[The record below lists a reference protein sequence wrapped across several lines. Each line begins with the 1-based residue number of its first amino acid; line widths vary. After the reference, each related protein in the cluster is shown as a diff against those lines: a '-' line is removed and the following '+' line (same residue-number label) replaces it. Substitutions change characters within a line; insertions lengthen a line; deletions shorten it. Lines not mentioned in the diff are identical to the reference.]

1 MGSSEQQDP
10 MTCIRRGQTE
20 TKAKLMPKV
29 SESHER
35 SKKGQ
40 TWIDSPEQLK
50 ICQSDEMLAGLI
62 LGERD
67 VVSLVGQFLCTAE
80 FSYATEH
87 GTYFVQSRT
96 VDEYL

>member
-40 TWIDSPEQLK
+40 TWIDSPE
-50 ICQSDEMLAGLI
+50 
-62 LGERD
+62 
-67 VVSLVGQFLCTAE
+67 
-80 FSYATEH
+80 
-87 GTYFVQSRT
+87 
-96 VDEYL
+96 